1 MKTDEELIKEFLNN
15 GGEVEKLETIELK
28 SKTNVGSI
36 SKKTTQLL
44 TLPEGELM
52 YGEKK
57 KPREKKIKEVDF
69 SGINADLIPE
79 HLRKYM
85 VSKTTETKTK

>member
-1 MKTDEELIKEFLNN
+1 MKTNEELIEEFLKN
-15 GGEVEKLETIELK
+15 GGEVEKLETIEPK
-28 SKTNVGSI
+28 SKTNVGSV
-36 SKKTTQLL
+36 SKKTAQLM

-52 YGEKK
+52 FGEKK
-57 KPREKKIKEVDF
+57 EPREKKVKEVDY

-85 VSKTTETKTK
+85 VSKTTETKT